1 MIRFL
6 TDSVAVDSTRHFHSD
21 NSPGQVWISKEG
33 SRHDGEDTEEEEG
46 EEEDTEEERKDVYG
60 RWREKFEF
68 VMSLL
73 REPRYLLSDTLVAEQ
88 LKLTLKLQAYRLEQV
103 LLHQSIDEAMDHT
116 HGPAEHR

>member
-1 MIRFL
+1 MIEQLSFFWVCKVHL
-6 TDSVAVDSTRHFHSD
+6 LFHKNIPDQSFVI
-21 NSPGQVWISKEG
+21 PFKQEAKCRIKKVLL
-33 SRHDGEDTEEEEG
+33 SRIMDIIL
-46 EEEDTEEERKDVYG
+46 
-60 RWREKFEF
+60 EKFEF